1 VSGHVKGPWKATED
15 GLGNWDIECEDGV
28 LATLQLWP
36 PDLEAN
42 ARLLAAAPE
51 MLEALREAVVIL
63 DTTYPDMSKRCR
75 AVIGKAEGRQ
85 P

>member
-1 VSGHVKGPWKATED
+1 
-15 GLGNWDIECEDGV
+15 
-28 LATLQLWP
+28 
-36 PDLEAN
+36 
-42 ARLLAAAPE
+42 

-63 DTTYPDMSKRCR
+63 DTTYPDMSKRGR